1 MIIWISWV
9 PILQERRLGIEQ
21 HAFSNFVNHWI
32 GALALQPTFADRFLD
47 SSIDSWVTADV
58 QYTYSFGDLKYLSDA
73 SVTVGIQNLTN
84 EGPPFVPVI
93 TGYDGTLHDPRGR
106 LWTLRVNASL

>member
-1 MIIWISWV
+1 MVLVGEAWAPRKMIS
-9 PILQERRLGIEQ
+9 
-21 HAFSNFVNHWI
+21 
-32 GALALQPTFADRFLD
+32 ALAIQDLVASNRQAFADRFLD

-84 EGPPFVPVI
+84 EEPPFVPVI